1 MKLIC
6 TRLHLSRG
14 RFTAYGIKGGRMA
27 GTGNEQGEE
36 TILRKSGRMLS
47 HCPITIFICGDVM
60 TGRGIDQVLPYP
72 CLPQIYEPYVRD
84 ARRYVELA
92 EETNGLIPQP
102 VDFSYIWG
110 DALDILQQMK
120 PDVRIINLE
129 TSVTTSGD
137 YWKGKGINYRME
149 PRNIPAITVAGIDVC
164 SLANNHVLDW
174 GYAGLVE
181 TIRTLQNAKIGVAG
195 AGMNQLEGQ
204 APAIVQLK
212 GKGRVIVF
220 AFGSESSGIPA
231 EWAAAPDTPG
241 VNLLPDLSAGT
252 ARNIEALV
260 RGVKRSGDLVVASI
274 HWGGN
279 WGYDIPRK
287 EREFAHKLIDETGVD
302 IIHGHSSHHAKG
314 IEVYCGKPV
323 IYGCGDFINDYE
335 GIGGYEQYRGELGLM
350 YFLQMDPASGKLA
363 GFTMKPTRMK
373 NFRVNRAAKGE
384 AAWIRETLNR
394 EGKRFGT
401 RVEPDKDN
409 SLILRWE

>member
-1 MKLIC
+1 
-6 TRLHLSRG
+6 
-14 RFTAYGIKGGRMA
+14 MA
-27 GTGNEQGEE
+27 GTGNEQREE

-47 HCPITIFICGDVM
+47 HCPITIFVCGDVM

-92 EETNGLIPQP
+92 EETNGHIPQP
-102 VDFSYIWG
+102 ADFSYIWG
-110 DALDILQQMK
+110 DALDILQRMT

-149 PRNIPAITVAGIDVC
+149 PRNIPAITAAGIDVC

-181 TIRTLQNAKIGVAG
+181 TIHTLQNAKIGVAG

-220 AFGSESSGIPA
+220 AFVSESSGIPA

-252 ARNIEALV
+252 VRNIEALV

-274 HWGGN
+274 HWGGTGDTASRGRRRDLPTSSSTRPGWTSSTGIPPIMPRGSKSIAESRSSMAAATSSTTMRGSAAMNSTGGN
-279 WGYDIPRK
+279 WG
-287 EREFAHKLIDETGVD
+287 
-302 IIHGHSSHHAKG
+302 
-314 IEVYCGKPV
+314 
-323 IYGCGDFINDYE
+323 
-335 GIGGYEQYRGELGLM
+335 
-350 YFLQMDPASGKLA
+350 
-363 GFTMKPTRMK
+363 
-373 NFRVNRAAKGE
+373 
-384 AAWIRETLNR
+384 
-394 EGKRFGT
+394 
-401 RVEPDKDN
+401 
-409 SLILRWE
+409 